1 MSLDLTDHRGVQEGG
16 DVEDLVESQRRV
28 DAFVLLASA
37 EQRTQAEKEAA
48 LFLKVLKQNDL
59 LPPSDSDWKCKKR

>member
-16 DVEDLVESQRRV
+16 DVEDLVQSQRRV

-37 EQRTQAEKEAA
+37 EQKTRREGGGVIIFFSK
-48 LFLKVLKQNDL
+48 
-59 LPPSDSDWKCKKR
+59 S

>member
-16 DVEDLVESQRRV
+16 DVEDLVQSQRRV

-37 EQRTQAEKEAA
+37 EQKTHAEREAA
-48 LFLKVLKQNDL
+48 LFIFFKSLEAK
-59 LPPSDSDWKCKKR
+59 